1 MPILVND
8 GFLVID
14 KPAGITSHDV
24 VARIRRILQTRKVGH
39 AGTLDPMATGVLV
52 IGVNNGTRLLQ
63 YVTDGKKRYHATIK
77 LGSSTVTDDREGEV
91 IGQATRAEIA
101 AVSNQQITDRLNSMV
116 GKIPQRPSSVSAIK
130 VDGKRGY
137 DRVRAGE
144 VVELP
149 TREITIYSLKIKNI
163 IFHEDGQEIEI
174 DVQCS
179 PGTYIRAIARDLG
192 ESVAIGGHLI
202 TLRRIE
208 VDPFSMSDAKT
219 LEEFENK
226 PHLISW
232 LEVARRLFPLR
243 AVDFEE
249 INELKFGR
257 ALTPSAFDGI
267 GVAISSNHEIC
278 ALIENKNDRAQPI
291 AVFVKQ

>member
-1 MPILVND
+1 VND

-63 YVTDGKKRYHATIK
+63 YVTNGKKRYSATIK

-91 IGQATRAEIA
+91 LGRAARAEIA
-101 AVSNQQITDRLNSMV
+101 AVSNEQITQRLNSMV
-116 GKIPQRPSSVSAIK
+116 GLISQRPSSVSAIK
-130 VDGKRGY
+130 VDGKRAY
-137 DRVRAGE
+137 DRVREGE

-149 TREITIYSLKIKNI
+149 AREITIHSLEIKNI
-163 IFHEDGQEIEI
+163 ISHGDGQEIEI

-192 ESVAIGGHLI
+192 EAVGIGGHLI
-202 TLRRIE
+202 ALRRSE
-208 VDPFSMSDAKT
+208 VDPFSIGDAIT
-219 LEEFENK
+219 LEELENE
-226 PHLISW
+226 PHIISW
-232 LEVARRLFPLR
+232 LDVARRLFPLR

-257 ALTPSAFDGI
+257 ALTPSTFDGI
-267 GVAISSNHEIC
+267 GVAISSNDEIC
-278 ALIENKNDRAQPI
+278 ALIENKNDRAHPI

>member
-1 MPILVND
+1 MND

-63 YVTDGKKRYHATIK
+63 YVAGGKKRYSATIK

-91 IGQATRAEIA
+91 LGRAARAEIA
-101 AVSNQQITDRLNSMV
+101 AVSNEQITQRLNSMV
-116 GKIPQRPSSVSAIK
+116 GLISQRPSSVSAIK
-130 VDGKRGY
+130 VDGKRAY
-137 DRVRAGE
+137 DRVREGE

-149 TREITIYSLKIKNI
+149 AREITIHSLEIKNI
-163 IFHEDGQEIEI
+163 ISQDDGQEIEI

-192 ESVAIGGHLI
+192 ESVGIGGHLI
-202 TLRRIE
+202 ALRRSE
-208 VDPFSMSDAKT
+208 VDPFSIGDAIT
-219 LEEFENK
+219 LAELENE
-226 PHLISW
+226 PHVISW
-232 LEVARRLFPLR
+232 LDVARRLFPLR

-249 INELKFGR
+249 VNELKFGR
-257 ALTPSAFDGI
+257 ALTPSTFDGI
-267 GVAISSNHEIC
+267 GVAISSNDEIC
-278 ALIENKNDRAQPI
+278 ALIENKNDRAHPI